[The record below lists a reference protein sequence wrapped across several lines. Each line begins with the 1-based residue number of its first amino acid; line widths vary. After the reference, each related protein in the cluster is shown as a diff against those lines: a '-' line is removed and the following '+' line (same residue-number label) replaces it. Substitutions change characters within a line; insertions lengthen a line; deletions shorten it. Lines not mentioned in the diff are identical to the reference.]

1 MIAGPTSRRRPSPSW
16 QSKWKSKPLS
26 KTAARPVRC
35 GDTLARWQNET
46 VSNVQILTT
55 ALTVP
60 TAFLAVLMGVLL
72 NNGRLGDIRDL
83 VNRRVD
89 DTKNLLEAKIDKV
102 DAKIDNRAGEL
113 RILMEKNH
121 SELLM
126 KFSEMESPLSRIE
139 NERRIVQ

>member
-1 MIAGPTSRRRPSPSW
+1 M
-16 QSKWKSKPLS
+16 
-26 KTAARPVRC
+26 
-35 GDTLARWQNET
+35 
-46 VSNVQILTT
+46 SNVQILTT

-83 VNRRVD
+83 VNRRVE

>member
-1 MIAGPTSRRRPSPSW
+1 
-16 QSKWKSKPLS
+16 
-26 KTAARPVRC
+26 
-35 GDTLARWQNET
+35 

-83 VNRRVD
+83 VNRRVE